1 MQRQSTNFGAL
12 ESAREAL
19 HSCAWETA
27 FSEFSRA
34 DREAPLGADDLSYYA
49 MAAHLTARASEC
61 SEILTRAHQA
71 FLHIGEQ
78 PRAIRCAFWLSFM
91 LMLRGEMAQAGGW
104 LARARRLLDE
114 CGQECV
120 EEGYL
125 QVPAGYRAVQESD
138 FDTAFAAFGKAVAIG
153 ERFHDADIVSLARQG
168 QGRVL
173 IRKGEV
179 ASGLSLLDEAMVAV
193 TAGDVSPMMAGG
205 IYCSVIEACSEIF
218 DVRRAQEWTAA
229 LDQWCTSQP
238 ELVPYHGQCQIRRS
252 EILKMHG
259 AWEAA
264 SQAAEHAL
272 ERLSRPRPQPG
283 MGPAV
288 YCCAELHR
296 LRGEFAQ
303 AEAAYK
309 QAAELG
315 QTQQPGIALLHLA
328 QGKLNAACASI
339 RNLEQQVK
347 TQARSRVL
355 DAYVEIMLASGD
367 VHSGRAASDE
377 LGTIASRV
385 NTTFL
390 RALASRSNGAV
401 LLVEAKS
408 AEALP
413 VLRQSLELWRE
424 LDAPYD
430 AARVRVLIGKA
441 CHDQGDEEQAAIE
454 LEAARRGFEQLGA
467 LPDLS
472 ALDRSDQKTS
482 ASDSPLT
489 SREREVLALIAT
501 GKTNRAIA
509 NKLNISEKTVARHIS
524 NIFNKLDLSS
534 RSAATAYAY
543 QHHLV

>member
-1 MQRQSTNFGAL
+1 
-12 ESAREAL
+12 
-19 HSCAWETA
+19 
-27 FSEFSRA
+27 
-34 DREAPLGADDLSYYA
+34 
-49 MAAHLTARASEC
+49 
-61 SEILTRAHQA
+61 
-71 FLHIGEQ
+71 
-78 PRAIRCAFWLSFM
+78 
-91 LMLRGEMAQAGGW
+91 
-104 LARARRLLDE
+104 
-114 CGQECV
+114 
-120 EEGYL
+120 
-125 QVPAGYRAVQESD
+125 
-138 FDTAFAAFGKAVAIG
+138 
-153 ERFHDADIVSLARQG
+153 
-168 QGRVL
+168 
-173 IRKGEV
+173 
-179 ASGLSLLDEAMVAV
+179 
-193 TAGDVSPMMAGG
+193 
-205 IYCSVIEACSEIF
+205 
-218 DVRRAQEWTAA
+218 
-229 LDQWCTSQP
+229 
-238 ELVPYHGQCQIRRS
+238 
-252 EILKMHG
+252 
-259 AWEAA
+259 
-264 SQAAEHAL
+264 
-272 ERLSRPRPQPG
+272 
-283 MGPAV
+283 
-288 YCCAELHR
+288 
-296 LRGEFAQ
+296 
-303 AEAAYK
+303 
-309 QAAELG
+309 
-315 QTQQPGIALLHLA
+315 
-328 QGKLNAACASI
+328 
-339 RNLEQQVK
+339 
-347 TQARSRVL
+347 
-355 DAYVEIMLASGD
+355 MLASGD

-543 QHHLV
+543 QHHLVSMPST